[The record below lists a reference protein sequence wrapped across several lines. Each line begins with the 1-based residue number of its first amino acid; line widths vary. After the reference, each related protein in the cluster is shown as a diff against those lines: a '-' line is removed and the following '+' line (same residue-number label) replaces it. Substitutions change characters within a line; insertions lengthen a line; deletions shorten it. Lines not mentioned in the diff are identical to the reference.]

1 MAKKAR
7 TRKATPAGVTCSCLV
22 LCDDVQVNYATAK
35 HTLHGIIGGMVAREL
50 PMGVGPCVAYVRL
63 SNVHSNQR
71 VLISFEHADSST
83 RLWAFQAELIN
94 RNDPLAVHTLMT
106 RVPPFLIDRA
116 GRYLLIAS
124 HNGVPVAQ
132 APIEIRTPDMGIT

>member
-1 MAKKAR
+1 MAKRAR
-7 TRKATPAGVTCSCLV
+7 TRKVTTAGVTCSCLV
-22 LCDDVQVNYATAK
+22 LCDDVQVNYATGK

-71 VLISFEHADSST
+71 VQVSFEHADSST
-83 RLWAFQAELIN
+83 RLWSFQAELIN

-106 RVPPFLIDRA
+106 RVPPFVVDRA

-124 HNGVPVAQ
+124 HNNVPVAQ
-132 APIEIRTPDMGIT
+132 APIEIRTPDMGIA